1 MKSKYIDTN
10 AIMQVIGCVF
20 NDNSLLNLE
29 DRYSIV
35 DTDFCNDFHK
45 ILFGSIYHLHSMG
58 VNKVTIQDIENF
70 LSAREEKLS
79 IYKENKGS
87 EYLIKVSQFAENNN
101 FEYYYKRMKKMSLL
115 RAYDN
120 LGIDVSYI
128 YDPNNVFD
136 VKKKQA
142 QEDFLDNA
150 EIENIIDKI
159 DSRIDTIKQQYSSN
173 TVSIQAQAGEGI
185 FDLIE
190 RFKQTPDVGVPLYGP
205 FVNTITRGARLK
217 KFYLRSAPSGWGKTR
232 TMIADACNIACGKI
246 YNEAIGWSKNG
257 SKESVLYISTELELD
272 EVQSMMLAFVSNVN
286 EEHIL
291 NGTYEAG
298 EEERVI
304 EAAKIISESDIYI
317 EIVPDFTLRD
327 IENLIKR
334 NIREHDISYVMYDYI
349 HSSIGILSEITKA
362 TGGIKLREDNILFM
376 LSTKLKDICNQYGVF
391 ILSST
396 QLNGDW
402 QQAESPDQNL
412 LRGAKSIA
420 DKIDIGELIL
430 PATEEDIK
438 SLETIINGGSFE
450 TPTIKLCFY
459 KNRRAR
465 YKNVILWCKADLGV
479 CRITPMFCTTYNY
492 ELINID
498 NLKIMVAEEEGAF

>member
-1 MKSKYIDTN
+1 MKSNYVDIN

-29 DRYSIV
+29 DRYTIV
-35 DTDFCNDFHK
+35 ETDFCTDFHK
-45 ILFGSIYHLHSMG
+45 ILFGSIYHLHNMG
-58 VNKVTIQDIENF
+58 VNKVSIQDIENF
-70 LSAREEKLS
+70 LSARQEKFA
-79 IYKENKGS
+79 IYKENKGA
-87 EYLIKVSQFAENNN
+87 EYLVRVSQFAENNN

-120 LGIDVSYI
+120 LGIDVTFI
-128 YDPNNVFD
+128 YDPANVFD

-142 QEDFLDNA
+142 QEDFLDNS
-150 EIENIIDKI
+150 EIETIIDKI
-159 DSRIDTIKQQYSSN
+159 DSRIDKIKQEYCSN
-173 TVSIQAQAGEGI
+173 TAIIQAQAGDGI
-185 FDLIE
+185 YDLIE

-232 TMIADACNIACGKI
+232 TMIADACNIACEKI
-246 YNEAIGWSKNG
+246 YNENIGWSKNG
-257 SKESVLYISTELELD
+257 SSEAVLYISTELELD

-291 NGTYEAG
+291 NGTYESG
-298 EEERVI
+298 EEERVL
-304 EAAKIISESDIYI
+304 EAARIISEAPIYI

-376 LSTKLKDICNQYGVF
+376 LSTRLKDICNQYGVF

-402 QQAESPDQNL
+402 KEADSPDQNL

-438 SLETIINGGSFE
+438 SLETIISGGSFE
-450 TPTIKLCFY
+450 TPVVKLCFY

-492 ELINID
+492 ELVNID
-498 NLKIMVAEEEGAF
+498 NLKIMVADEEGAF

>member
-1 MKSKYIDTN
+1 MKSNYIDVN

-29 DRYSIV
+29 DRYQISE
-35 DTDFCNDFHK
+35 TDFCNDFHK
-45 ILFGSIYHLHSMG
+45 IIFGSIYHLHNMG
-58 VNKVTIQDIENF
+58 VNKVSIADIENF
-70 LSAREEKLS
+70 LSAREERLAV
-79 IYKENKGS
+79 YKENKGS
-87 EYLIKVSQFAENNN
+87 EYLVKIAQLADNNN
-101 FEYYYKRMKKMSLL
+101 FDYYYKRMKKMSLL

-120 LGIDVSYI
+120 LGIDVSFI

-142 QEDFLDNA
+142 QEDFLDGA
-150 EIENIIDKI
+150 EIDTIIDKI
-159 DSRIDTIKQQYSSN
+159 DSRIDNIKQEYCSN
-173 TVSIQAQAGEGI
+173 TATVQAQAGEGI
-185 FDLIE
+185 YDLIE

-246 YNEAIGWSKNG
+246 YDETVGWSKNG

-291 NGTYEAG
+291 NGTYEPG
-298 EEERVI
+298 EEERVL
-304 EAAKIISESDIYI
+304 EAAKVISEASIYV

-376 LSTKLKDICNQYGVF
+376 LSTRLKDICNQYGVF

-402 QQAESPDQNL
+402 KEAESPDQNL

-420 DKIDIGELIL
+420 D
-430 PATEEDIK
+430 
-438 SLETIINGGSFE
+438 
-450 TPTIKLCFY
+450 
-459 KNRRAR
+459 
-465 YKNVILWCKADLGV
+465 
-479 CRITPMFCTTYNY
+479 
-492 ELINID
+492 
-498 NLKIMVAEEEGAF
+498 

>member
-1 MKSKYIDTN
+1 
-10 AIMQVIGCVF
+10 
-20 NDNSLLNLE
+20 
-29 DRYSIV
+29 
-35 DTDFCNDFHK
+35 
-45 ILFGSIYHLHSMG
+45 
-58 VNKVTIQDIENF
+58 
-70 LSAREEKLS
+70 
-79 IYKENKGS
+79 
-87 EYLIKVSQFAENNN
+87 
-101 FEYYYKRMKKMSLL
+101 
-115 RAYDN
+115 
-120 LGIDVSYI
+120 
-128 YDPNNVFD
+128 
-136 VKKKQA
+136 
-142 QEDFLDNA
+142 
-150 EIENIIDKI
+150 
-159 DSRIDTIKQQYSSN
+159 
-173 TVSIQAQAGEGI
+173 
-185 FDLIE
+185 
-190 RFKQTPDVGVPLYGP
+190 
-205 FVNTITRGARLK
+205 
-217 KFYLRSAPSGWGKTR
+217 
-232 TMIADACNIACGKI
+232 
-246 YNEAIGWSKNG
+246 
-257 SKESVLYISTELELD
+257 
-272 EVQSMMLAFVSNVN
+272 
-286 EEHIL
+286 
-291 NGTYEAG
+291 
-298 EEERVI
+298 
-304 EAAKIISESDIYI
+304 
-317 EIVPDFTLRD
+317 
-327 IENLIKR
+327 
-334 NIREHDISYVMYDYI
+334 MYDYI

-430 PATEEDIK
+430 PATEEDVK